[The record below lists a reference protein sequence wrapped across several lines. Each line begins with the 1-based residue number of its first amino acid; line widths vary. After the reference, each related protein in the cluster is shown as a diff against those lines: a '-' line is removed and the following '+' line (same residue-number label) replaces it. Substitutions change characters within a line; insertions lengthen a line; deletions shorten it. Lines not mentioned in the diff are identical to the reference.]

1 MEKYVWAVQ
10 GPMQTFNLAKNGCLH
25 HRSSRNLMAPD
36 DFKNLGLV
44 FKDEADGTAEQ
55 NAGTKS

>member
-1 MEKYVWAVQ
+1 
-10 GPMQTFNLAKNGCLH
+10 
-25 HRSSRNLMAPD
+25 MAPD